1 MQKNKGNI
9 DLGKIKSF
17 WTVLLLILCKVLYVR
32 KQVMNI
38 EDYILIRRI
47 QNGDPGAFETLV
59 RKHYQN
65 IYQFCVR
72 RCNGDTALA
81 ADLTQDTFLKL
92 IEHIQ
97 QYRLTG
103 KFINFLLTIAVNT
116 CNNHFKKKS
125 PDIVDMDT
133 LSTVPSNLNVSEEVL
148 RQENAKIIQQA
159 IDRLPDMQKEAVILR
174 FYHDRKL
181 KEIATITGVSLP
193 TAKSRLKQGLDKL
206 KRYLD
211 KEDFKA

>member
-1 MQKNKGNI
+1 
-9 DLGKIKSF
+9 
-17 WTVLLLILCKVLYVR
+17 
-32 KQVMNI
+32 MNI

-47 QNGDPGAFETLV
+47 QNGDTEAFETLV
-59 RKHYQN
+59 RKYYN
-65 IYQFCVR
+65 DIYNFCVR

-92 IEHIQ
+92 IEHIR
-97 QYRLTG
+97 QYKLTG
-103 KFINFLLTIAVNT
+103 KFINFLLTIAVNV
-116 CNNHFKKKS
+116 CNNYFKKKS
-125 PDIVDMDT
+125 PDIIDMDT
-133 LSTVPSNLNVSEEVL
+133 LSAVQSDINVSEEVL
-148 RQENAKIIQQA
+148 RKEDSKIIQQA
-159 IDRLPDMQKEAVILR
+159 IDRLPDMQKEVIILR

-181 KEIATITGVSLP
+181 KEIAAITGVSLP

>member
-1 MQKNKGNI
+1 M
-9 DLGKIKSF
+9 
-17 WTVLLLILCKVLYVR
+17 LILCKVLYSR

-38 EDYILIRRI
+38 EDYILTRRI
-47 QNGDPGAFETLV
+47 QNGDPEAFETLV

-103 KFINFLLTIAVNT
+103 KFMNFLLTIAVNT

-133 LSTVPSNLNVSEEVL
+133 LSAVPSNLNISEEVL
-148 RQENAKIIQQA
+148 RQEDAKIIQQA
-159 IDRLPDMQKEAVILR
+159 IDRLPDMQKEVVILR

-181 KEIATITGVSLP
+181 KEIAAITGVSLP

>member
-1 MQKNKGNI
+1 M
-9 DLGKIKSF
+9 
-17 WTVLLLILCKVLYVR
+17 LILCKVLYSR

-38 EDYILIRRI
+38 EDYILIKRI
-47 QNGDPGAFETLV
+47 QSGDPEAFEILV
-59 RKHYQN
+59 RKYYQN

-97 QYRLTG
+97 QYKLTG

-125 PDIVDMDT
+125 PDIIDMDA
-133 LSTVPSNLNVSEEVL
+133 LSAVQSDINVSEEVL
-148 RQENAKIIQQA
+148 RQEDSKIIQQA
-159 IDRLPDMQKEAVILR
+159 IDRLPDMQKEVIILR

-181 KEIATITGVSLP
+181 KEIAAITGVSLP

-206 KRYLD
+206 KRYLN

>member
-1 MQKNKGNI
+1 M
-9 DLGKIKSF
+9 
-17 WTVLLLILCKVLYVR
+17 LILCKVLYSG

-47 QNGDPGAFETLV
+47 QNGDPEAFETLV
-59 RKHYQN
+59 RKYYQN

-133 LSTVPSNLNVSEEVL
+133 LSAVPSNLNISEEVL
-148 RQENAKIIQQA
+148 RQEDAKIIQQA
-159 IDRLPDMQKEAVILR
+159 IDRLPDMQKEVVILR

-181 KEIATITGVSLP
+181 KEIAAITGVSLP

-211 KEDFKA
+211 REEFKA

>member
-1 MQKNKGNI
+1 M
-9 DLGKIKSF
+9 
-17 WTVLLLILCKVLYVR
+17 LILCKVLYSR

-47 QNGDPGAFETLV
+47 QNGDSEAFETLV
-59 RKHYQN
+59 WKHYQN

-133 LSTVPSNLNVSEEVL
+133 LSAVPSNLNISEEVL
-148 RQENAKIIQQA
+148 RQEDAKIIQQA
-159 IDRLPDMQKEAVILR
+159 IDRLPDMQKEVVILR

-181 KEIATITGVSLP
+181 KEIAAITGVSLP

>member
-1 MQKNKGNI
+1 M
-9 DLGKIKSF
+9 
-17 WTVLLLILCKVLYVR
+17 LILCKVLYSG

-47 QNGDPGAFETLV
+47 QNGDPEAFETLV
-59 RKHYQN
+59 RKYYQN

-133 LSTVPSNLNVSEEVL
+133 LSAVPSNLNISEEVL
-148 RQENAKIIQQA
+148 RQEDAKIIQQA
-159 IDRLPDMQKEAVILR
+159 IDRLPDMQKEVVILR

-181 KEIATITGVSLP
+181 KEIAAITGVSLP

>member
-1 MQKNKGNI
+1 M
-9 DLGKIKSF
+9 
-17 WTVLLLILCKVLYVR
+17 LILCKVLYSG
-32 KQVMNI
+32 KQVLNI

-47 QNGDPGAFETLV
+47 QNGDPEAYETLV
-59 RKHYQN
+59 WKYYQN
-65 IYQFCVR
+65 INQFCVR

-103 KFINFLLTIAVNT
+103 KFMNFLLTIAVNT

-133 LSTVPSNLNVSEEVL
+133 LFAVPSNLNISEEVL
-148 RQENAKIIQQA
+148 RQEDAKIIQQA
-159 IDRLPDMQKEAVILR
+159 IDRLPDMQKEVVILR

-181 KEIATITGVSLP
+181 KEIAAITGVSLP

>member
-1 MQKNKGNI
+1 M
-9 DLGKIKSF
+9 
-17 WTVLLLILCKVLYVR
+17 LILCKVLYSR

-47 QNGDPGAFETLV
+47 QNGDPEAFETLV

-125 PDIVDMDT
+125 PDMVDMDT
-133 LSTVPSNLNVSEEVL
+133 LSAVPSNLNISEEVL
-148 RQENAKIIQQA
+148 RQEDAKIIQQA
-159 IDRLPDMQKEAVILR
+159 IDRLPDMQKEVVILR

-181 KEIATITGVSLP
+181 KEIAAITGVSLP

>member
-1 MQKNKGNI
+1 M
-9 DLGKIKSF
+9 
-17 WTVLLLILCKVLYVR
+17 LILCKVLYSR

-47 QNGDPGAFETLV
+47 QNGDPEAFETLV
-59 RKHYQN
+59 RKYYQN

-133 LSTVPSNLNVSEEVL
+133 LSAIPSNLNISEEVL
-148 RQENAKIIQQA
+148 RQEDAKIIQQA
-159 IDRLPDMQKEAVILR
+159 IDRLPDMQKEVVILR

-181 KEIATITGVSLP
+181 KEIAAITGVSLP

-211 KEDFKA
+211 KEDFKT

>member
-1 MQKNKGNI
+1 M
-9 DLGKIKSF
+9 
-17 WTVLLLILCKVLYVR
+17 LILCKVLYSG

-47 QNGDPGAFETLV
+47 QNGDPEAFETLV
-59 RKHYQN
+59 RKYYQN

-103 KFINFLLTIAVNT
+103 KFMNFLLTIAVNT

-133 LSTVPSNLNVSEEVL
+133 LSAVPSNLNISEEVL
-148 RQENAKIIQQA
+148 RQEDAKIIQQA
-159 IDRLPDMQKEAVILR
+159 IDRLPDMQKEVVILR

-181 KEIATITGVSLP
+181 KEIAAITGVSLP

>member
-1 MQKNKGNI
+1 
-9 DLGKIKSF
+9 
-17 WTVLLLILCKVLYVR
+17 
-32 KQVMNI
+32 MNI

-47 QNGDPGAFETLV
+47 QNGDPKAFETLV
-59 RKHYQN
+59 QKYYQN

-133 LSTVPSNLNVSEEVL
+133 LSAVPSNLNISEEVL
-148 RQENAKIIQQA
+148 RQEDAKIIQQA
-159 IDRLPDMQKEAVILR
+159 IDRLPDMQKEVVILR

-181 KEIATITGVSLP
+181 KEIAAITGASLP
-193 TAKSRLKQGLDKL
+193 TVKSRLKQGLDKL

>member
-1 MQKNKGNI
+1 M
-9 DLGKIKSF
+9 
-17 WTVLLLILCKVLYVR
+17 LILCKVLYSR

-47 QNGDPGAFETLV
+47 QNGDPEAFETLV

-133 LSTVPSNLNVSEEVL
+133 LSAVPSNLNISEEVL
-148 RQENAKIIQQA
+148 RQEDAKIIQQA
-159 IDRLPDMQKEAVILR
+159 IDRLPDMQKEVVILR

-181 KEIATITGVSLP
+181 KEIAAITGVSLP

-206 KRYLD
+206 KRYLN

>member
-1 MQKNKGNI
+1 M
-9 DLGKIKSF
+9 
-17 WTVLLLILCKVLYVR
+17 LILCKVLYSG

-47 QNGDPGAFETLV
+47 QNGDPEAFETLV
-59 RKHYQN
+59 WKYYQN

-133 LSTVPSNLNVSEEVL
+133 LSAVPSNLNISEEVL
-148 RQENAKIIQQA
+148 RQEDAKIIQQA
-159 IDRLPDMQKEAVILR
+159 IDRLPDMQKEVVILR

-181 KEIATITGVSLP
+181 KEIAAITGASLP

>member
-1 MQKNKGNI
+1 M
-9 DLGKIKSF
+9 
-17 WTVLLLILCKVLYVR
+17 LILCKVLYSR

-47 QNGDPGAFETLV
+47 QNGDPEAFETLV
-59 RKHYQN
+59 RKYYQN

-133 LSTVPSNLNVSEEVL
+133 LSAVPSNLNISEEVL
-148 RQENAKIIQQA
+148 RQEDAKIIQQA
-159 IDRLPDMQKEAVILR
+159 IDRLPDMQKEVVILR
-174 FYHDRKL
+174 FYHDRKI
-181 KEIATITGVSLP
+181 KEIAAITGVSLP

-211 KEDFKA
+211 KEDFKV

>member
-1 MQKNKGNI
+1 M
-9 DLGKIKSF
+9 
-17 WTVLLLILCKVLYVR
+17 LILCKVLYSR

-38 EDYILIRRI
+38 EDYILIKRI
-47 QNGDPGAFETLV
+47 QSGDPEAFEILV
-59 RKHYQN
+59 RKYYQN

-97 QYRLTG
+97 QYKLTG

-116 CNNHFKKKS
+116 CNNNFKKKS
-125 PDIVDMDT
+125 PDIIDMGA
-133 LSTVPSNLNVSEEVL
+133 LSSVQSDINVSEEIL
-148 RQENAKIIQQA
+148 RQEDSKIIQQA
-159 IDRLPDMQKEAVILR
+159 IDRLPDMQKEVIILR

-181 KEIATITGVSLP
+181 KEIAAITGVSLP

-206 KRYLD
+206 KRYLN

>member
-1 MQKNKGNI
+1 M
-9 DLGKIKSF
+9 
-17 WTVLLLILCKVLYVR
+17 LILCKVLYSG

-47 QNGDPGAFETLV
+47 QNGDPEAFETLV
-59 RKHYQN
+59 RKYYQN

-133 LSTVPSNLNVSEEVL
+133 LSAVPSNLNISEEVL
-148 RQENAKIIQQA
+148 RQEGAKIIQQA
-159 IDRLPDMQKEAVILR
+159 IDRLPDMQKEVVILR

-181 KEIATITGVSLP
+181 KEIAAITGVSLP

>member
-1 MQKNKGNI
+1 M
-9 DLGKIKSF
+9 
-17 WTVLLLILCKVLYVR
+17 LILCKVLYSG

-47 QNGDPGAFETLV
+47 QNGDPEAFETLV
-59 RKHYQN
+59 RKYYQN

-133 LSTVPSNLNVSEEVL
+133 LSAVPSNLNISEEVL
-148 RQENAKIIQQA
+148 RQEDAKIIQQA
-159 IDRLPDMQKEAVILR
+159 IDRLPDMQKEVVILR
-174 FYHDRKL
+174 FYHDRKI
-181 KEIATITGVSLP
+181 KEIAAITGVSLP

-211 KEDFKA
+211 KEDFKV

>member
-1 MQKNKGNI
+1 M
-9 DLGKIKSF
+9 
-17 WTVLLLILCKVLYVR
+17 T
-32 KQVMNI
+32 NI

-47 QNGDPGAFETLV
+47 QNGDPEAFEALV
-59 RKHYQN
+59 RKYYQN

-92 IEHIQ
+92 IEHIH

-116 CNNHFKKKS
+116 CNNHFKKKA
-125 PDIVDMDT
+125 PDLADMDR
-133 LSTVPSNLNVSEEVL
+133 LSAVVDPLNVSEEIL
-148 RQENAKIIQQA
+148 RQENARIIQQA

-181 KEIATITGVSLP
+181 KEIAAITGVSLP

>member
-1 MQKNKGNI
+1 
-9 DLGKIKSF
+9 
-17 WTVLLLILCKVLYVR
+17 
-32 KQVMNI
+32 MNI

-47 QNGDPGAFETLV
+47 QNGNTEAFEALV

-103 KFINFLLTIAVNT
+103 KFMNFLNI
-116 CNNHFKKKS
+116 
-125 PDIVDMDT
+125 
-133 LSTVPSNLNVSEEVL
+133 SEEVL
-148 RQENAKIIQQA
+148 RRDDAKIIQQA
-159 IDRLPDMQKEAVILR
+159 IDRLPDMQEEVVILR

-181 KEIATITGVSLP
+181 KEIAAITGVSLP

>member
-1 MQKNKGNI
+1 
-9 DLGKIKSF
+9 
-17 WTVLLLILCKVLYVR
+17 
-32 KQVMNI
+32 MNI

-47 QNGDPGAFETLV
+47 QNGDPEAFETLV
-59 RKHYQN
+59 RKYYQN

-103 KFINFLLTIAVNT
+103 KFMNFLLTIAVNT
-116 CNNHFKKKS
+116 CNNHFKKKA

-133 LSTVPSNLNVSEEVL
+133 LSAVPSNLNISEEVL
-148 RQENAKIIQQA
+148 RQEDAKIIQQA
-159 IDRLPDMQKEAVILR
+159 IDRLPDMQKEVVILR

-181 KEIATITGVSLP
+181 KEIAAITGVSLP

>member
-1 MQKNKGNI
+1 MVSI
-9 DLGKIKSF
+9 D
-17 WTVLLLILCKVLYVR
+17 
-32 KQVMNI
+32 
-38 EDYILIRRI
+38 DYILIRRI
-47 QNGDPGAFETLV
+47 QNGDPEAFETLV

-72 RCNGDTALA
+72 RCSGDTALA

-103 KFINFLLTIAVNT
+103 RFVNFLLTIAVNT

-133 LSTVPSNLNVSEEVL
+133 LSAVPSNLNISEEVL
-148 RQENAKIIQQA
+148 RQENTKIIQQA
-159 IDRLPDMQKEAVILR
+159 IDRLPDMQKEVVILR

-181 KEIATITGVSLP
+181 KEIAAITGVSLP

-206 KRYLD
+206 KRYLG

>member
-1 MQKNKGNI
+1 M
-9 DLGKIKSF
+9 
-17 WTVLLLILCKVLYVR
+17 LILCKVLYSR

-38 EDYILIRRI
+38 EDYILIKRI
-47 QNGDPGAFETLV
+47 QSGDPEAFEILV
-59 RKHYQN
+59 RKYYQN

-97 QYRLTG
+97 QYKLTG

-116 CNNHFKKKS
+116 CNNNFKKKS
-125 PDIVDMDT
+125 PDIIDMDA
-133 LSTVPSNLNVSEEVL
+133 LSSVQSDINVSEEIL
-148 RQENAKIIQQA
+148 RQEDSKIIQQA
-159 IDRLPDMQKEAVILR
+159 IDRLPDMQKEVIILR

-181 KEIATITGVSLP
+181 KEIAAITGVSLP

-206 KRYLD
+206 KRYLN

>member
-1 MQKNKGNI
+1 M
-9 DLGKIKSF
+9 
-17 WTVLLLILCKVLYVR
+17 LILCKVLYSR

-38 EDYILIRRI
+38 EDYILTRRI
-47 QNGDPGAFETLV
+47 QNGDPEAFETLV

-125 PDIVDMDT
+125 PDMVDMDT
-133 LSTVPSNLNVSEEVL
+133 LSAVPSNLNISEEVL
-148 RQENAKIIQQA
+148 RQEDAKILQQA
-159 IDRLPDMQKEAVILR
+159 IDRLPDMQKEVVILR

-181 KEIATITGVSLP
+181 KEIAAITGVSLP

>member
-1 MQKNKGNI
+1 
-9 DLGKIKSF
+9 
-17 WTVLLLILCKVLYVR
+17 
-32 KQVMNI
+32 MNI

-47 QNGDPGAFETLV
+47 QNGDPEAFERLV
-59 RKHYQN
+59 RKYYQN

-103 KFINFLLTIAVNT
+103 KFINFLLTIVVNT

-133 LSTVPSNLNVSEEVL
+133 LSAVPSNLNISEEVL
-148 RQENAKIIQQA
+148 RQEDAKIIQQA
-159 IDRLPDMQKEAVILR
+159 LDRLPDIQKEVVILR
-174 FYHDRKL
+174 FYHDRKW
-181 KEIATITGVSLP
+181 
-193 TAKSRLKQGLDKL
+193 LKQGLDISKSQTH
-206 KRYLD
+206 KRRADNTQIKNAVISSFFDNCLRCTNCWLSGKINRCY
-211 KEDFKA
+211 

>member
-1 MQKNKGNI
+1 M
-9 DLGKIKSF
+9 
-17 WTVLLLILCKVLYVR
+17 LILCKVLYSR

-47 QNGDPGAFETLV
+47 QNGDPEAFETLV
-59 RKHYQN
+59 RKYYQN

-125 PDIVDMDT
+125 PDMVDMDT
-133 LSTVPSNLNVSEEVL
+133 LSAVPSNLNISEEVL
-148 RQENAKIIQQA
+148 RQEDAKIIQQA
-159 IDRLPDMQKEAVILR
+159 IDRLPDMQKEVVILR

-181 KEIATITGVSLP
+181 KEIAAITGVSLP

>member
-1 MQKNKGNI
+1 M
-9 DLGKIKSF
+9 
-17 WTVLLLILCKVLYVR
+17 CKVLYSR

-47 QNGDPGAFETLV
+47 QNGDPEAFETLV
-59 RKHYQN
+59 RKYYQN

-103 KFINFLLTIAVNT
+103 KFMNFLLTIAVNT

-125 PDIVDMDT
+125 PYIVDMDT
-133 LSTVPSNLNVSEEVL
+133 LSALSGNLNISEEVL
-148 RQENAKIIQQA
+148 RQEDAKIIQQA
-159 IDRLPDMQKEAVILR
+159 IDRLPDMQKEVVILR

-181 KEIATITGVSLP
+181 KEIAAITGVSLP

>member
-1 MQKNKGNI
+1 M
-9 DLGKIKSF
+9 
-17 WTVLLLILCKVLYVR
+17 LILCKVLYSR

-47 QNGDPGAFETLV
+47 QNGDPEAFETLV

-125 PDIVDMDT
+125 PDMVDMDT
-133 LSTVPSNLNVSEEVL
+133 LSAVPSNLNISEEVL
-148 RQENAKIIQQA
+148 RQEDAKILQQA
-159 IDRLPDMQKEAVILR
+159 IDRLPDMQKEVVILR

-181 KEIATITGVSLP
+181 KEIAAITGVSLP